1 MEMRKA
7 SYNCRLFF
15 LQRERVVATLKFL
28 LYLPY
33 TRRLLDL
40 KISMQH
46 TSRGRNLLL
55 INIRLYIFI
64 LDLDSAQKS
73 YEYIRILC
81 VELSINREKKGCVL
95 YRENKRYREMK
106 KDIACRISKIIVTFV
121 AKKVSMHNCTECL

>member
-1 MEMRKA
+1 
-7 SYNCRLFF
+7 
-15 LQRERVVATLKFL
+15 
-28 LYLPY
+28 
-33 TRRLLDL
+33 
-40 KISMQH
+40 MQH

-106 KDIACRISKIIVTFV
+106 RHRMSDIED
-121 AKKVSMHNCTECL
+121 NCYICCEESFNA